1 MFTKKSFSLS
11 RWRLQPL
18 SPPPSPRNTMLGA
31 SRRSRANRKRHFFV
45 SQRCE
50 APKNATS
57 TLLLGEGGRQGGDGG
72 EWQELLFSQT
82 PVTCGTCCHIMI
94 TPICVRHLLGSPH
107 SCCCLSSR
115 AKQQQQQQQHHHQHQ
130 HQQQHQQQ
138 WQRQRQRQQRPGRQ
152 EGHPTSQTAS
162 SAASQTASQPTR
174 QPASQPG
181 SQPVRLEEG
190 KLPSSTFGKGEAS
203 DEYV

>member
-1 MFTKKSFSLS
+1 MFTQKSFSLS

-115 AKQQQQQQQHHHQHQ
+115 EKQQHHHQNQ

-138 WQRQRQRQQRPGRQ
+138 WQQQRQRQRQRQQRPGRQ

>member
-1 MFTKKSFSLS
+1 
-11 RWRLQPL
+11 
-18 SPPPSPRNTMLGA
+18 MLGA
-31 SRRSRANRKRHFFV
+31 SRRSRANRKKHFFV

-115 AKQQQQQQQHHHQHQ
+115 AKSRDKDTCWAKFSSLAFCWVLVRSHGTRHLAG
-130 HQQQHQQQ
+130 
-138 WQRQRQRQQRPGRQ
+138 RSTARPWAA
-152 EGHPTSQTAS
+152 TSL
-162 SAASQTASQPTR
+162 QPSGLSCEVT
-174 QPASQPG
+174 Q
-181 SQPVRLEEG
+181 VRNLRDR
-190 KLPSSTFGKGEAS
+190 F
-203 DEYV
+203 